1 MKATLD
7 SLFDPLLWLLPLIR
21 LVFGTSML
29 SLEMIVSVL
38 DCDATVHYILKLD
51 KVTLYHAFKV
61 RLFVLSVDSS
71 NEAGGGCLALLP

>member
-1 MKATLD
+1 
-7 SLFDPLLWLLPLIR
+7 
-21 LVFGTSML
+21 ML